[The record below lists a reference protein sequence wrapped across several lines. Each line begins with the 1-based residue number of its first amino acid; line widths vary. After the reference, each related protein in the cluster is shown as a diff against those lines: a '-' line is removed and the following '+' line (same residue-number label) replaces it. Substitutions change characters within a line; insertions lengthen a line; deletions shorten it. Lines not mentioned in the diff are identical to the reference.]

1 MKKMISLLLTGTMV
15 GMMLAGCSSAPKDAG
30 TEVPKETVAAEAT
43 TKAESGGAEAET
55 TSAAGGQE
63 EKTYRV
69 ANLVKQ
75 LGTAWYQRQQLG
87 LDEMNKEGGIDC
99 FMVGPETADAALQVK
114 IMEDLIAQGVDAITV
129 VPVSVEAL
137 EPVCKKARE
146 AGIVV
151 ISHEAAGMQNV
162 DYDVEAFDNAAYGTY
177 MMDLLAESMGKKGE
191 YATTVGFLTS
201 KSHNEWMDAAVA
213 RQKEA
218 YPDMTLVAD
227 KIEENDNSQTG
238 YDKFQE
244 LVKTYPN
251 LSGILVSSMSG
262 TQGVGLAIEEM
273 GLAGKVHAVGT
284 CIVSVS
290 GPYLESGALTTTT
303 FWDPAGAGYALNK
316 AALMVLKGEEIKTGT
331 DLGYTGYESI
341 TLDGNVIYGSDTL
354 SATKENMADYPF

>member
-1 MKKMISLLLTGTMV
+1 MKKVISLLLVGTMA
-15 GMMLAGCSSAPKDAG
+15 GMMLAGCGSTAKEAA
-30 TEVPKETVAAEAT
+30 TEAPKETTAAPAAT
-43 TKAESGGAEAET
+43 GEKSGDTSTAET
-55 TSAAGGQE
+55 SEAAAQG

-87 LDEMNKEGGIDC
+87 LDVMNKEGGVDC

-146 AGIVV
+146 AGIIV
-151 ISHEAAGMQNV
+151 ISHEAAGMENV

-244 LVKTYPN
+244 LVKTYPD

-273 GLAGKVHAVGT
+273 GLAGKVNAVGT

-316 AALMVLKGEEIKTGT
+316 VALMALRGEEIKTGT

-341 TLDGNVIYGSDTL
+341 TLNGNVVYGSDTL